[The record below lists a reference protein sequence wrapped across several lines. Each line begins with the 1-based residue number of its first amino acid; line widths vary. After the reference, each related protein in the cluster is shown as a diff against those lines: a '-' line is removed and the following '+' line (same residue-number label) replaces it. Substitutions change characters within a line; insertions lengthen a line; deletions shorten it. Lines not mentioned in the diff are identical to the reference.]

1 MIKLMIN
8 IRRKLMIIVRI
19 TLMDMFQSMQKMITV
34 PALLALL
41 ATLSI
46 VSACNSRQVGTT
58 Q

>member
-1 MIKLMIN
+1 MTIVRIKLMT
-8 IRRKLMIIVRI
+8 IVRI
-19 TLMDMFQSMQKMITV
+19 TLMISLMFQSMQKMLTV